1 LLPHL
6 GLVVSGGNTLLFTL
20 DGGRR
25 ITVISSTKDD
35 AAGEALDKGAKL
47 LGLGYPGGP
56 LIEKRAMKGNP
67 AAFDFP
73 RGIGPRSDL
82 DFSFSGL
89 KTSLRYQLEKMT
101 PAGIGARMDDL
112 CASYQQAVVDAL
124 VRKTTLALARERF
137 RSLGLSGGVAN
148 NQTLR
153 SALARVAKTEGIP
166 LLAAQPKHTGDN
178 AGMIAFAAWIDP
190 TIRPAEPLA
199 GLGIEPGLAL

>member
-1 LLPHL
+1 MFSTHTLVAYPIVSKF
-6 GLVVSGGNTLLFTL
+6 GLAKHPAVA
-20 DGGRR
+20 
-25 ITVISSTKDD
+25 ITVGGTILTDTAVLIILAIISS
-35 AAGEALDKGAKL
+35 AAQG
-47 LGLGYPGGP
+47 
-56 LIEKRAMKGNP
+56 
-67 AAFDFP
+67 
-73 RGIGPRSDL
+73 DL

-101 PAGIGARMDDL
+101 PAEVESRMDDL

-124 VRKTTLALARERF
+124 VRKTTLALARESF

-153 SALARVAKTEGIP
+153 AALGRVAGEDGIP

-190 TIRPAEPLA
+190 SVKPAMPLA
-199 GLGIEPGLAL
+199 SLSIEPGLAL